1 MSRLV
6 IVDHQR
12 SIKGQSIYL
21 KFIWSRAEKKMLSLM
36 IFLGAQFFFDILMHM
51 FQNVKF

>member
-36 IFLGAQFFFDILMHM
+36 ISLGAQFFFIYIMHM
-51 FQNVKF
+51 FQNAKF